1 VQASLALAGEACT
14 PAIGNALKNPLR
26 WLSAAHRSCPSFLRV
41 AWECSA
47 GRAASRIRKTL

>member
-26 WLSAAHRSCPSFLRV
+26 WFPNKTSTVIKILAAV
-41 AWECSA
+41 
-47 GRAASRIRKTL
+47 GRAVRAFPHA